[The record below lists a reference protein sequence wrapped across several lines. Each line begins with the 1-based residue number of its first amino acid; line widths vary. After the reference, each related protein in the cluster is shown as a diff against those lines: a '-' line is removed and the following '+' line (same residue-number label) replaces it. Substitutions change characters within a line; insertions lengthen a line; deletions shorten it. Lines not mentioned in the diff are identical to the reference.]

1 MPDLSKFEH
10 VKHDKLRRLLAY
22 WLDLRGDKLVP
33 RRAQLDPIAIPWAL
47 SHIWLL
53 QLDLTVDRF
62 RYRLAGESVQG
73 IYEQNISGKTIF
85 DLMDEDNAGIVD
97 AKFHQICHEP
107 CICHDIGPVYTKTD
121 RPGLGERVIL
131 PLATDEGQ
139 NEFIL
144 GCTIYDWRGYLDPSK
159 DPAIAYTTTFV
170 PIT

>member
-1 MPDLSKFEH
+1 MADLSKFEH
-10 VKHDKLRRLLAY
+10 VKHQDLRRLLDH
-22 WLDLRGDKLVP
+22 WLELRDGAMVP

-97 AKFHQICHEP
+97 AKFH
-107 CICHDIGPVYTKTD
+107 
-121 RPGLGERVIL
+121 
-131 PLATDEGQ
+131 
-139 NEFIL
+139 
-144 GCTIYDWRGYLDPSK
+144 
-159 DPAIAYTTTFV
+159 
-170 PIT
+170 